1 MPPILLRAPEE
12 KSACRWCLRKELD
25 ASFSDSTGDQYS
37 LLDGE
42 MAHPGDPPTK
52 LKGGRMRDLEDLP
65 HRNLARSRPPTPWS
79 RELYRNRTSGT
90 CTRNASPQNRAME
103 KGVNRIVESTK
114 EGTDHR

>member
-1 MPPILLRAPEE
+1 MQVSRIRRGT
-12 KSACRWCLRKELD
+12 STACWTARWR
-25 ASFSDSTGDQYS
+25 
-37 LLDGE
+37 E